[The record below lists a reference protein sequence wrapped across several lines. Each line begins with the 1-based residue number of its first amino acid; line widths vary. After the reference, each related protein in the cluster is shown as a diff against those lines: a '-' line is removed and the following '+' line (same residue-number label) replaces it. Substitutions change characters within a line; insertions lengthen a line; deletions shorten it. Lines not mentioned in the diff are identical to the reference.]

1 MCPLSCFHFPKPAR
15 VRYKSSRQQ
24 HVGPPVRY
32 GATGA
37 PPVHGG
43 SPCLCVR
50 CSWLQVRSPCIRSN
64 SCQTFP
70 RFYAVL
76 DGHGGPEAA
85 AYVRERLWPIL
96 QGHPGFVSENAEDV
110 ADAIRESFA
119 LVHDEMKKQALPTW
133 PIRPDGHPSTAGT
146 TVSVLLIRA
155 KRYWIA
161 NVGDSRVV
169 VSKGSRAVELTT
181 DHRLTNERERASL
194 ERRGG
199 MVVKS
204 SQGGI
209 LRVVWQRTVLNN
221 PRMIER
227 LPGGL

>member
-1 MCPLSCFHFPKPAR
+1 M
-15 VRYKSSRQQ
+15 
-24 HVGPPVRY
+24 
-32 GATGA
+32 
-37 PPVHGG
+37 
-43 SPCLCVR
+43 
-50 CSWLQVRSPCIRSN
+50 
-64 SCQTFP
+64 
-70 RFYAVL
+70 L

-227 LPGGL
+227 LPFLNMTRALGDYWSMHPGSRSYAVSPDPDGWSNDMFLLRFQFTFLRSLLA